1 MNSTDHADDKLLHEL
16 RLGSREA
23 YEAIF
28 NKYWYV
34 LFKVA
39 YARTKSKEEAEEIVQ
54 EIFAGLWKNHQ
65 TLLISN
71 LSFYLFAAV
80 RKRIISAIRSK
91 MVHDKYRNYYEQF
104 LNGHVMAT
112 DEAVAFTT
120 LREAVEKAVCQLPEK
135 PQQVFRLSHFQGLSV
150 AEIAKHLNMPR
161 RTIEHHLTQ
170 SLRTLRVHLKDF
182 ILFLFLFCQL

>member
-1 MNSTDHADDKLLHEL
+1 VNSTDPADDKLLHEL
-16 RLGSREA
+16 RLGSRDA

-28 NKYWYV
+28 NKYWYA

-65 TLLISN
+65 TLLISH

-80 RKRIISAIRSK
+80 RKRVISAIRSR
-91 MVHDKYRNYYEQF
+91 MVHDKYRNHYEQF
-104 LNGHVMAT
+104 LKGHALVT
-112 DEAVAFTT
+112 EEAVAFTT

-150 AEIAKHLNMPR
+150 PEISKHLNMPR

-182 ILFLFLFCQL
+182 ILFLFILAQL